1 MMDGEGPPSPR
12 LLDAGAAV
20 AVPLADGERRF
31 HAIWLRDNAAAART
45 AAGQK
50 LVTLLDIPADTR
62 IVEAA
67 WRDGRLRV
75 VFQPGDEAA
84 EFDPAWLSAHAYD
97 RAAAAA
103 SPPAWTGPEIERWDA
118 LRAADIPVAL
128 YGSLRQDPAALQAF
142 LADVRRFGFARL
154 AGLSTKPG
162 AVEDLVALFGFVRE
176 TNYGRVFDVRAEVE
190 PGNLAY
196 TELGLQAHTDNP
208 YRDPPPSLQV
218 LACLANSAG
227 GGESVVVDGFAV
239 VARLAAE
246 DLRGFALL
254 STRCARFDYA
264 AEAEVRLRAKAPLIE
279 LGPDGE
285 LLAVRFNNRSAA
297 PLVDTPFDE
306 MADYYGAYR
315 RFAEL
320 IEDPALAFRF
330 KLAPGEAFVVDNRRV
345 LHGRTA
351 FTGEGGRW
359 LQGCYADRDGL
370 LSTLR
375 ALEEE

>member
-1 MMDGEGPPSPR
+1 MDGEGPPTPR
-12 LLDAGAAV
+12 LLDEGAAV
-20 AVPLADGERRF
+20 AVPLAGGERRF
-31 HAIWLRDNAAAART
+31 HAIWLRDNAPASRT

-50 LVTLLDIPADTR
+50 LVTLLDIPAETR
-62 IVEAA
+62 IAQATWQGGV
-67 WRDGRLRV
+67 LRV
-75 VFQPGDEAA
+75 VFHPDGAAA
-84 EFDPAWLSAHAYD
+84 EFEPDWLAANTYD
-97 RAAAAA
+97 R
-103 SPPAWTGPEIERWDA
+103 PPAAPPPGWTGPEIERWDA
-118 LRAADIPVAL
+118 ARAAGLPVAR
-128 YGSLRQDPAALQAF
+128 YGSLRQDPAALRAF
-142 LADVRRFGFARL
+142 LADVRRFGLARL
-154 AGLSTKPG
+154 ADLPVTPG
-162 AVEDLVALFGFVRE
+162 AIEDLVTLFGYVRE

-218 LACLANSAG
+218 LACLANSVD

-239 VARLAAE
+239 VERLVAE
-246 DLRGFALL
+246 DPRGLSLL
-254 STRCARFDYA
+254 SARCARFEYA
-264 AEAEVRLRAKAPLIE
+264 AEAGVRLRAKAPLVE

-297 PLVDTPFDE
+297 PIVDTPFDE
-306 MADYYGAYR
+306 MADYYAAYR
-315 RFAEL
+315 RFAAL

-330 KLAPGEAFVVDNRRV
+330 KLAPGEAFIVDNRRV

-351 FTGEGGRW
+351 FSSGGGRW

-375 ALEEE
+375 ALEGD